1 MFRNIVITGA
11 SSGLGEV
18 LALHYSNPDVT
29 LGLTGR
35 NPERLARVAGDCRR
49 KGAVTETALIDVQQR
64 NVLESWLLQFDD
76 RHPVDLIIANAG
88 VLSSVSSN
96 HLGESLEAIADII
109 NINFIGAIASVN
121 PLLERMRDRRRGSI
135 AVISSLSAYRGIP
148 RMPAYAASK
157 SALKSYFEAIRPVCA
172 SNNIAIS
179 VVCPSY
185 IMTPM
190 NNRGASGIK
199 LSLSADRAAEIIE
212 TGINKKAALIV
223 FPYSHLLGI
232 RLLQLLPEKLSDYV
246 LYKLLRL

>member
-11 SSGLGEV
+11 SSGLGEA
-18 LALHYSNPDVT
+18 LALRYSDPGVT

-35 NPERLARVAGDCRR
+35 NPERLARVAEYCRR
-49 KGAVTETALIDVQQR
+49 KGAITETAQIDVRQR
-64 NVLESWLLQFDD
+64 DALESWLLQFDD

-88 VLSSVSSN
+88 VLSSESRN
-96 HLGESLEAIADII
+96 NLGESLEEIADIF
-109 NINFIGAIASVN
+109 NINLFGAIASVN
-121 PLLERMRDRRRGSI
+121 PILERMRGRRQGSI

-157 SALKSYFEAIRPVCA
+157 SALKGYFEAIRPACA
-172 SNNIAIS
+172 SNNIAVS

-190 NNRGASGIK
+190 NKNGARGDK
-199 LSLSADRAAEIIE
+199 LSLSADRAAELIQS
-212 TGINKKAALIV
+212 GINKKAALIV